1 VTLTPARLFAFA
13 AALFLVVVYWSGGG
27 TTAAAD
33 PRSTTGDDGVV
44 LLSASWCG
52 YCDRLRGELGDAGVP
67 FREID
72 VETTAEGRDAFDA
85 LNGRGV
91 PVTVIGQ
98 EVVHGYDVSRL
109 EELLQARGH
118 TLVQT
123 R

>member
-1 VTLTPARLFAFA
+1 VSITPARLFAFA
-13 AALFLVVVYWSGGG
+13 AALFLVVVYWSGSGSN
-27 TTAAAD
+27 AAAD
-33 PRSTTGDDGVV
+33 PRNATGDDGIV
-44 LLSASWCG
+44 LLSAEWCG
-52 YCDRLRGELGDAGVP
+52 YCERLRNDLDGAGVP

-98 EVVHGYDVSRL
+98 DVVHGYNVSRL
-109 EELLQARGH
+109 QELLQARGH
-118 TLVQT
+118 TLAPS